1 MAMKKR
7 CFKCGL
13 EKPLEEFYKHPQM
26 GDGHLNKCKEC
37 TKKDVRENYDK
48 NAEDPDYVER
58 ERARGR
64 DKHHR
69 LYRGIKNY
77 NPERDRIRIRNYKE
91 RFPEKYMASMRSCR
105 IRVQEG
111 CDKHHWSY
119 NEEHWLD
126 IIPFTHNDHMKLH
139 RYMIYDQE
147 RMMYRTRDGVLLD
160 TKEAHLAYYE
170 LIKELP

>member
-1 MAMKKR
+1 MKKR

-13 EKPLEEFYKHPQM
+13 EKPLEEFYKHPRM
-26 GDGHLNKCKEC
+26 ADGHLNKCKEC
-37 TKKDVRENYDK
+37 AKNDVHENYDK
-48 NAEDPDYVER
+48 NAEDPEYVEK

-69 LYRGIKNY
+69 LYKGRKA
-77 NPERDRIRIRNYKE
+77 NPDVKKRCMDKYRERY
-91 RFPEKYMASMRSCR
+91 PEKEIAKSRSDHH
-105 IRVQEG
+105 RVESG
-111 CDKHHWSY
+111 FNKHHWSY
-119 NEEHWLD
+119 NEEHWCD
-126 IIPFTHNDHMKLH
+126 FIILSFTEHMKLH

-147 RMMYRTRDGVLLD
+147 RYMYRTRDGVLLD

>member
-1 MAMKKR
+1 MKKR

-37 TKKDVRENYDK
+37 AKKDVRENYDK
-48 NAEDPDYVER
+48 NIENPDYVEK

-69 LYRGIKNY
+69 LYRGRKSKPDVKRRAMEHY
-77 NPERDRIRIRNYKE
+77 VMKY
-91 RFPEKYMASMRSCR
+91 PEKRLAGLKASR
-105 IRVQEG
+105 IHVEAG
-111 CDKHHWSY
+111 FNGHHWSY

-126 IIPFTHNDHMKLH
+126 VIILPFAEHIKLH

-147 RMMYRTRDGVLLD
+147 RYMYRTRDGVLLD